1 MAKITVVLHGNSSA
15 MESMAWMTCLYSEF
29 SGSPAG
35 ERASRLGGYFLIL
48 VTESLYC
55 KPEPDLECRRLRHCD
70 SDCHCEP
77 EMLPVP
83 PWAAP
88 RICSLLVWLRVTDTL
103 ATAGS
108 LRLTA
113 MAGCS
118 SSGHLKWR
126 QLGSESRDLISLI
139 ATCSG
144 CSLVFSKRGLTFL
157 RNLKKCNHQ
166 QT

>member
-1 MAKITVVLHGNSSA
+1 MLLCSLALAGGYGQNHSSVAWQQQCHGING
-15 MESMAWMTCLYSEF
+15 MDDMPLF

-88 RICSLLVWLRVTDTL
+88 RICSLLV
-103 ATAGS
+103 
-108 LRLTA
+108 
-113 MAGCS
+113 
-118 SSGHLKWR
+118 
-126 QLGSESRDLISLI
+126 
-139 ATCSG
+139 
-144 CSLVFSKRGLTFL
+144 
-157 RNLKKCNHQ
+157 
-166 QT
+166 